1 MRYWWGRYRKQK
13 KNTEGGKMAKD
24 KKRGSPEKRDKREN
38 GRRAKTEQHRAALSS
53 ILAQV
58 GSGPAITLTHREGG
72 FFWVTATPFKMPH
85 FHRFYKT
92 HFHTFNKK
100 NRKYGTSDTAAVF
113 FLFHM

>member
-1 MRYWWGRYRKQK
+1 MRYWWGWYRKQK
-13 KNTEGGKMAKD
+13 KNIEGENGKGQ
-24 KKRGSPEKRDKREN
+24 KKGSPEKRDKREN

-58 GSGPAITLTHREGG
+58 GSGPGITLTHREG
-72 FFWVTATPFKMPH
+72 FLITATPFKMPH